1 MAVTTK
7 TSRIDIRLTEDD
19 KNIIE
24 KAAAFNRQSTT
35 SYIISVVIKQAQLD
49 LIRSELLHLSKEDF
63 EYLLKALENPREPN
77 ERLKALF
84 K

>member
-1 MAVTTK
+1 MSVSVK
-7 TSRIDIRLTEDD
+7 TSRIDIRLTDDD

-24 KAAAFNRQSTT
+24 RAAACNRQSTT

-49 LIRSELLHLSKEDF
+49 LIHNELIHLSKEDM
-63 EYLLKALENPREPN
+63 EHLLKMLDNPPEPN
-77 ERLKALF
+77 DRLKELF